1 MALRNMRVWR
11 YLEEVARVGS
21 VRQAAERLHVTPSA
35 LLRRIQDVESDLGAA
50 LFERTSSGVQLTAA
64 GEIFIG
70 WIKNQNADLRRV
82 YSQIEALNGLRRGEI
97 RIAVSQAVARGFLM
111 QEMIEF
117 RAKHPL
123 VKLTITVCDHAT
135 AMRHLLAYETDLILV
150 FRPPHA
156 AELQPVMSIGQGMVA
171 VMANDHPLAT
181 KLKLRVRDCLMY
193 DLALPEQSYSG
204 RELIDEVLARGSMQ
218 PNPVIESNSFD
229 LLADMV
235 KGTEIISFQVDIGA
249 SRWRNDPELAVRP
262 IDEADGAH
270 GPLVLG
276 QLKGRALPLPA
287 ARFAEQLAR
296 RLDEMRSLP
305 MDEATARVPRTAKAI
320 RAKQA
325 ELEAEI
331 EADVEAEDEIE

>member
-111 QEMIEF
+111 KEMIEF

-123 VKLTITVCDHAT
+123 VKLSITVCDHTT
-135 AMRHLLAYETDLILV
+135 AMRHLLAYEADQILV

-171 VMANDHPLAT
+171 VMAHDHPLAAKT
-181 KLKLRVRDCLMY
+181 RLRVRDCLMY
-193 DLALPEQSYSG
+193 DLALPEPSYSG
-204 RELIDEVLARGSMQ
+204 RELIDQILARGSVQ

-235 KGTEIISFQVDIGA
+235 KGTEVISFQVDIGA
-249 SRWRNDPELAVRP
+249 SRWRDDPELAVRP

-276 QLKGRALPLPA
+276 QLKGRTLPLPA

-305 MDEATARVPRTAKAI
+305 MDEAAARVPHTLKPSRVKA
-320 RAKQA
+320 A
-325 ELEAEI
+325 EAE
-331 EADVEAEDEIE
+331 AEAEDEID